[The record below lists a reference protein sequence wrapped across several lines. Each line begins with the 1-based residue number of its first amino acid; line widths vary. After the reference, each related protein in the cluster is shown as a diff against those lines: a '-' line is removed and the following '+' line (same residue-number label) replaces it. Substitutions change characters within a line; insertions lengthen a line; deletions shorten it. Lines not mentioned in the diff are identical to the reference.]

1 MFSVKTQVSNF
12 SLKLL
17 LFKIILSVLHKST
30 AHTIKKILER
40 DFITKA
46 LVFHL
51 YSTEF
56 AAYVEAINI

>member
-30 AHTIKKILER
+30 AHTKKKKYYREISLQ
-40 DFITKA
+40 K
-46 LVFHL
+46 L
-51 YSTEF
+51 
-56 AAYVEAINI
+56 